1 MKGIDFIVGEK
12 YGWSTIP
19 QDERRSDLEN
29 NEYGGQLV
37 GQNAIHLRFIE
48 KGIARDV
55 WFIYDEEAPIE
66 DITDDPIFKCVY
78 NAYEK

>member
-19 QDERRSDLEN
+19 QGQRRSDLEN
-29 NEYGGQLV
+29 NEYGIQLV
-37 GQNAIHLRFIE
+37 GQNAIHLRFQE
-48 KGIARDV
+48 EETARDV

-66 DITDDPIFKCVY
+66 DINDDPIFKCVY
-78 NAYEK
+78 NV